1 MTVLEYLKMIGVE
14 VRPMDKKT
22 LRQYRALLKE
32 QTLNDK
38 AIDKLY
44 DRVVEVPTVMGKVV
58 GSSKDFPFTEVRTTV
73 QMDEPKEADEIAR
86 RLRIRK
92 ERQEQIRESVLE
104 IEQYIAG
111 IPDSTDRQIF
121 ELAYLEGKTY
131 REIADEIHLDYSRVS
146 RRIAERLKNATKAT
160 K

>member
-44 DRVVEVPTVMGKVV
+44 DRATQVPTVMGKVV
-58 GSSKDFPFTEVRTTV
+58 GSSHDFPYTEVRTSV
-73 QMDEPKEADEIAR
+73 QIDEPKEADEIAR

-92 ERQEQIRESVLE
+92 ERQEQIREAVLE
-104 IEQYIAG
+104 IEQFIAS

-121 ELAYLEGKTY
+121 EMTFLEGITQ
-131 REIADEIHLDYSRVS
+131 DEVGEKLGYSKGRIS
-146 RRIAERLKNATKAT
+146 QRIAEVLKD
-160 K
+160 

>member
-1 MTVLEYLKMIGVE
+1 
-14 VRPMDKKT
+14 MDKKT
-22 LRQYRALLKE
+22 LKQYRALLKE

-44 DRVVEVPTVMGKVV
+44 DRAAEVPTVMGKVV
-58 GSSKDFPFTEVRTTV
+58 GSSHDFPFTEIRTSV
-73 QMDEPKEADEIAR
+73 QMDEPKEADEIAQ

-92 ERQEQIRESVLE
+92 ERQEQIREAVLE
-104 IEQYIAG
+104 IEQFIAG

>member
-1 MTVLEYLKMIGVE
+1 
-14 VRPMDKKT
+14 MDKKT
-22 LRQYRALLKE
+22 LKQYRALLKE
-32 QTLNDK
+32 QILNDK

-44 DRVVEVPTVMGKVV
+44 DRAAQVPTIMGKVV

-92 ERQEQIRESVLE
+92 ERQERIREAVLE
-104 IEQYIAG
+104 IEQFIAR

>member
-1 MTVLEYLKMIGVE
+1 
-14 VRPMDKKT
+14 MDKKT

-32 QTLNDK
+32 QILNDK

-44 DRVVEVPTVMGKVV
+44 DRAAKVPTVMGKVV
-58 GSSKDFPFTEVRTTV
+58 GSSKDFPFTEMRTTV

-92 ERQEQIRESVLE
+92 ERQEQIRAAVLE
-104 IEQYIAG
+104 IEQFIAR
-111 IPDSTDRQIF
+111 IPDSMDRQIF